1 MKELKDEI
9 DFGRENIPAL
19 FRKMLFPTLLGMLF
33 TAVFTITDG
42 IFVGQGIGSEA
53 LAAINIVA
61 PLYLFST
68 GIGLMFGMG
77 GSVVASIHMA
87 AGKIKVARI
96 NITQAVVAALLLMA
110 LVTLVTLT
118 FAEPILRASGCSDQ
132 LLPLSKSYLLGFAP
146 FMGAYALMNSC
157 GFYVRLSGAPKYAMI
172 SAFIAAVINII
183 LDYLFIFIFK
193 WGMFGAAVATSL
205 GTSVGMLMM
214 MFYLFQSKNLL
225 HIVAVKLS
233 RKSVLLTVR
242 NVRYMCKVGSSSL
255 LCELAIATMLICGN
269 YAFMQYMGENGVAA
283 FSIACY
289 FFPIIFMVY
298 TSVAQSAQ
306 PIISYNYASG
316 ASQRVNHAFSLA
328 LKTAL
333 TFGFLVMVLTF
344 TCSHLIVSMFIPDS
358 DAAHALAT
366 QGLPLFAI
374 GFIPFAVNMISIGYF
389 QSVER
394 IKSAM
399 WVTLLRGFVFMII
412 SFKVL
417 PLLMGDDGVWLA
429 VPLSEVLTFVG
440 VLLIYTSR
448 RRYVLKSGQSCG

>member
-9 DFGRENIPAL
+9 DFGREDIPAL

-77 GSVVASIHMA
+77 GSVVASIHLA
-87 AGKIKVARI
+87 AGKVKVARI
-96 NITQAVVAALLLMA
+96 NVTQAILAALLLM
-110 LVTLVTLT
+110 LVVTIITLT
-118 FAEPILRASGCSDQ
+118 FSEQILRASGCSDQ
-132 LLPLSKSYLLGFAP
+132 LLPLSQSYLFGFAP

-172 SAFIAAVINII
+172 SALIAAVINIV

-205 GTSVGMLMM
+205 GTLVGMLMM
-214 MFYLFQSKNLL
+214 LLYLLQTKHLL
-225 HIVAVKLS
+225 HVIRMKLS
-233 RKSVLLTVR
+233 KKSFLLTVR
-242 NVRYMCKVGSSSL
+242 NVKYMCKVGSSSL

-298 TSVAQSAQ
+298 TSIAQSAQ
-306 PIISYNYASG
+306 PIISFNYASG
-316 ASQRVNHAFSLA
+316 ANQRVNHAFSLA

-333 TFGFLVMVLTF
+333 SFGVLVMVLTF
-344 TCSHLIVSMFIPDS
+344 TCSHFIVSMFIPDT

-366 QGLPLFAI
+366 HGLPLFAI

-399 WVTLLRGFVFMII
+399 LVTLLRGFIFMII
-412 SFKVL
+412 SFKLL
-417 PLLMGDDGVWLA
+417 PLFIGDGGVWLA
-429 VPLSEVLTFVG
+429 VPLSEVLTFVT
-440 VLLIYTSR
+440 VLGIYSSR
-448 RRYVLKSGQSCG
+448 HRYALRSQV